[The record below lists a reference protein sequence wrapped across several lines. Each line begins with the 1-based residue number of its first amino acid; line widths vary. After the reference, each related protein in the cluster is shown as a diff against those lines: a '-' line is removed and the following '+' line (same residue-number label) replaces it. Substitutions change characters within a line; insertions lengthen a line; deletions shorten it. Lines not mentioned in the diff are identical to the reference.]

1 MRRATE
7 QELTFSEH
15 VKTVCQIR
23 FYRLYQVCTK
33 CTILIA
39 YEEFFLKW
47 DCILIRRQLQAT
59 CSAAKAVLLF
69 QCMQSPAQVF
79 TLVMPLVP
87 VCLFYAAINFSP
99 F

>member
-47 DCILIRRQLQAT
+47 DCILIRGQLQAT
-59 CSAAKAVLLF
+59 CSLPPKPFYYSNACSHLHRCLLW
-69 QCMQSPAQVF
+69 
-79 TLVMPLVP
+79 
-87 VCLFYAAINFSP
+87 
-99 F
+99 